1 MSNQTT
7 EVASL
12 DRRSFLGKAAALGV
26 GAAATMA
33 LAGCASNADAAGAS
47 AKPAASNDDA
57 ATTAAASANAGETE
71 KTLADLQEQ
80 VDWQNSMIT
89 IRNQIAQYCLSMDLC
104 DPDLGYATT
113 WDDAPFYYANG
124 DYCYFEG
131 TGREFVDY
139 SMDLHMST
147 FLDTTHDL
155 TVSWI
160 QVKGDKAV
168 SESRG
173 LIYIQWPAGETP
185 TGRTT
190 EAPYTAHH
198 QNRYIDY
205 WERRDGEWRVAQR
218 YCLGDTSLYLTENGV
233 DSVSY
238 DSPRGD
244 NRTEDKLYELL
255 KKLD

>member
-1 MSNQTT
+1 MTT
-7 EVASL
+7 ETHPKEAL
-12 DRRSFLGKAAALGV
+12 DRRGFLGKAAMLGM
-26 GAAATMA
+26 GAASAVA
-33 LAGCASNADAAGAS
+33 LAGCASNADATAGAPTAAGENADGAS
-47 AKPAASNDDA
+47 AG
-57 ATTAAASANAGETE
+57 NADFERV
-71 KTLADLQEQ
+71 LADLQEQ

-155 TVSWI
+155 SVSWI

-185 TGRTT
+185 TEKTT
-190 EAPYTAHH
+190 QEPYTAHH

-205 WERRDGEWRVAQR
+205 WERRDGEWRVAER
-218 YCLGDTSLYLTENGV
+218 YCLGDTSLYFTEDGV